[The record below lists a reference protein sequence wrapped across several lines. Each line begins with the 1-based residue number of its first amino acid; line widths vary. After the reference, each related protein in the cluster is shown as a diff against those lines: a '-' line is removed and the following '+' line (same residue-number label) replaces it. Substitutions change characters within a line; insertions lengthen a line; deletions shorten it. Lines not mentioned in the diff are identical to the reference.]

1 MSIEGAVWAG
11 NAINAANFYELCQ
24 LNQRAEAQHETLQA
38 MLSAQ
43 QRAEALQQHRERLQ
57 QVLFAAD
64 QLLQE
69 IAACPEE
76 DWDATVAAHYVR
88 LRAGLQRAGLTP
100 EAFAD
105 LSYKQLAVEVAR
117 RFAALSTAIA
127 QTPSL
132 KPLIARA
139 QAGLDAEEAALAAER
154 ARQEAQA
161 AEARRRAAYLQQLA
175 SEHKTALIVT
185 LISLGCFPLLL
196 PVGFYLAYRVRSR
209 AKREC
214 PEAVGSVSL
223 AFYIGGG
230 VLALG
235 VVVLALGLAT
245 HIGR

>member
-11 NAINAANFYELCQ
+11 NAIEAANFYELCK
-24 LNQRAEAQHETLQA
+24 LNERAEAQHETLQA
-38 MLSAQ
+38 MLSGQ
-43 QRAEALQQHRERLQ
+43 QRAEELQQGREHLQ
-57 QVLFAAD
+57 QILFAAD
-64 QLLQE
+64 QLLQQ

-76 DWDATVAAHYVR
+76 AWDATVAAHYVR
-88 LRAGLQRAGLTP
+88 LRAGLQWAGLSP
-100 EAFAD
+100 QVFAD
-105 LSYKQLAVEVAR
+105 LSYKQLAVDFAR
-117 RFAALSTAIA
+117 RFAVLSTTIA

-132 KPLIARA
+132 NPLIAQA

-175 SEHKTALIVT
+175 SEHKAALIVT

-214 PEAVGSVSL
+214 PEAAGSVSL

-235 VVVLALGLAT
+235 AVVMVLALAAQ
-245 HIGR
+245 IGR